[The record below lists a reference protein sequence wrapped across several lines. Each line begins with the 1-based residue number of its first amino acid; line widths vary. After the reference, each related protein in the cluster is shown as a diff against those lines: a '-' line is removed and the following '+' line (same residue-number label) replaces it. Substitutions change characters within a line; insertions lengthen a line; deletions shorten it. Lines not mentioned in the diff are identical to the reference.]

1 MQHKPASTRAIF
13 VGGPLGVVS
22 GLFWQKKKIN
32 NNNNN
37 NKQDRN
43 SIINMYTTVR
53 KLVHSSLF
61 TFTDSLASDKTTSD
75 SSSSSMNNNNKKIN
89 WYQTNLQ
96 KVSWGWQATANKG
109 KGMCLRINFL
119 IYDKQRALLFCSR
132 FKNTFNPL
140 TLKIS
145 LLILLT
151 VCHTV
156 LVMLVWRIWYWIN
169 L

>member
-22 GLFWQKKKIN
+22 GLFWQKKKK

-43 SIINMYTTVR
+43 SIINMYITVR
-53 KLVHSSLF
+53 KLVHPSLF

-96 KVSWGWQATANKG
+96 KVSWGWQTTANKG
-109 KGMCLRINFL
+109 KSMCLWINFL

-132 FKNTFNPL
+132 FTFNPL
-140 TLKIS
+140 TPKIS
-145 LLILLT
+145 LLILLS
-151 VCHTV
+151 VGHTV